1 MFDWIN
7 RKMGRFKKSPL
18 ERFNLKDK
26 QDEKFPSKYSPPV
39 DAIVFFQNIFDKH
52 GIYIYI

>member
-7 RKMGRFKKSPL
+7 RKMGHFKKSPL

-39 DAIVFFQNIFDKH
+39 DAIVFFSEHIR
-52 GIYIYI
+52 